1 MGKVG
6 KCFNIGQTGICLYLT
21 LFFARINK
29 PIVLIGECRI
39 GV

>member
-6 KCFNIGQTGICLYLT
+6 KCFNIRLTGICLYLT
-21 LFFARINK
+21 LFFARISK
-29 PIVLIGECRI
+29 LIVLIGECRI